1 VLTRSLA
8 DRAADRTDLIGKC
21 QCYFF
26 LSFPYLFPGEPR
38 EPLHL
43 VEAVE
48 PAQADLKC
56 MLKFSSILVDG
67 GFFPV
72 GRAIA
77 AAVKAAC
84 VSSDAVTFKE
94 DELTWGVA
102 AADAPRLTTRSF
114 SDYKSP
120 TRLKAEVALANYMSN
135 FSQPRTP
142 GGGTYSI
149 ASCIAAPGTGKS
161 RLLDDAVRG
170 DIAAELDADGALAR
184 SFDPRD
190 KLLLAISFGGGTTR
204 RCVFQV
210 ASRCVLEFFC
220 GQPNDMRADSA
231 DSVLEKIDSELER
244 LLPGH
249 CVLSVHLTVLNA
261 LEALFFHIRGA
272 ALGRTVL
279 LVDEIALALD
289 QLAVYNSIV
298 GWIDDAPIAVD
309 GRNLGRRGAVVTN
322 ITLWSPWDTRI
333 TPHRPIVPIALGV
346 FDVWSADVKDAILRD
361 VQSYPRW
368 SNVRTLPDMLW
379 TVLASTG
386 GRPRDIQWVFLSL
399 HNDAAVLADAT
410 EARLIA
416 ALYADVAS
424 RPEFCRY
431 LLPSMLGMR
440 FIADK
445 TTQFGRDLGSRALL
459 NSDLLVGGESAAAAV
474 PAVSLRYV
482 MSLPE
487 GLLRSTF
494 ERLVVIQIIVYR
506 FKSKKR
512 QDGGFNKDFTFS
524 KQNKFELVFE
534 VTLE

>member
-1 VLTRSLA
+1 VVCATFFFPPVLTRSLA

-26 LSFPYLFPGEPR
+26 LSFPYFFPGEPR

-249 CVLSVHLTVLNA
+249 SVLSV
-261 LEALFFHIRGA
+261 
-272 ALGRTVL
+272 
-279 LVDEIALALD
+279 
-289 QLAVYNSIV
+289 
-298 GWIDDAPIAVD
+298 
-309 GRNLGRRGAVVTN
+309 
-322 ITLWSPWDTRI
+322 
-333 TPHRPIVPIALGV
+333 
-346 FDVWSADVKDAILRD
+346 
-361 VQSYPRW
+361 
-368 SNVRTLPDMLW
+368 
-379 TVLASTG
+379 
-386 GRPRDIQWVFLSL
+386 
-399 HNDAAVLADAT
+399 
-410 EARLIA
+410 
-416 ALYADVAS
+416 
-424 RPEFCRY
+424 
-431 LLPSMLGMR
+431 
-440 FIADK
+440 
-445 TTQFGRDLGSRALL
+445 
-459 NSDLLVGGESAAAAV
+459 
-474 PAVSLRYV
+474 
-482 MSLPE
+482 
-487 GLLRSTF
+487 
-494 ERLVVIQIIVYR
+494 
-506 FKSKKR
+506 KR
-512 QDGGFNKDFTFS
+512 
-524 KQNKFELVFE
+524 
-534 VTLE
+534 